1 MSAKTHTNNEAS
13 EVVKDSVNV
22 TAAEVKNATEKAVD
36 VVEKAEDKANRVV
49 DKAAARATDA
59 VETVEIKVNEAIGS
73 ASQSTTWML
82 DNMRRMLLASI
93 GVVAMT
99 IDEAENLVE
108 RMVDRGELAQK
119 DGQKLLKQF
128 RSRLDPRR
136 EKLETNVED
145 QVEKVGTRI
154 EQGMEEMLSR
164 LNIPSKRDIDELS
177 ARIAQLSVRIEEL
190 KKSK

>member
-1 MSAKTHTNNEAS
+1 MSSKTATQAT
-13 EVVKDSVNV
+13 EVVKDGVNV
-22 TAAEVKNATEKAVD
+22 TAAEVKNATEKAAD
-36 VVEKAEDKANRVV
+36 AVEKAEGKANKVV
-49 DKAAARATDA
+49 DKAAAHATDA
-59 VETVEIKVNEAIGS
+59 VETVEIKVNEAIGN

-99 IDEAENLVE
+99 IDEAESLVE

-128 RSRLDPRR
+128 RGRLDPRR
-136 EKLETNVED
+136 EKLEDNVED
-145 QVEKVGTRI
+145 QVEKVSNRI